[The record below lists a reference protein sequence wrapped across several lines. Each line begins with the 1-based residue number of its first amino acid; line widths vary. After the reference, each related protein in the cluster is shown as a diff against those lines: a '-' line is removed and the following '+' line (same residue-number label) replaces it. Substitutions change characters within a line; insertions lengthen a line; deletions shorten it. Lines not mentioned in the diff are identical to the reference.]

1 MRFITKTSYDE
12 YATDLDENLKKVART
27 PIIEK
32 VARESKAIQSLIT
45 AANLLDEAGF
55 EAQAEE
61 ITDLLEKI
69 SWEVPASDTAG
80 LTPEKMV
87 SNLKDKGWVFNV
99 EDGEILDVA
108 EPDPDEH
115 VSLEPDGEI
124 EVVTSE

>member
-55 EAQAEE
+55 EAQPKK
-61 ITDLLEKI
+61 ITH
-69 SWEVPASDTAG
+69 
-80 LTPEKMV
+80 
-87 SNLKDKGWVFNV
+87 FF
-99 EDGEILDVA
+99 
-108 EPDPDEH
+108 
-115 VSLEPDGEI
+115 
-124 EVVTSE
+124 